1 MARGVAGFQDSATE
15 VRNAMNALEQELREQ
30 LSRYQGEQARAFW
43 QVHNRVQ
50 ESMTAAGRELD
61 TMSGLVRT
69 SATNYTAGD
78 DEAASDIGGLEG
90 EAASPIFNRLN
101 GN

>member
-1 MARGVAGFQDSATE
+1 
-15 VRNAMNALEQELREQ
+15 
-30 LSRYQGEQARAFW
+30 
-43 QVHNRVQ
+43 
-50 ESMTAAGRELD
+50 MTAAGRELD